1 MLWNSFKVDSAV
13 PLLEAPI
20 STEPSNI
27 TAKRI
32 LIKVLIEKNEYHEAQ
47 ALLDEAIK
55 QATDKDD
62 LNELVRLLFWQ
73 GAAFAQQG
81 DVESALSLQQ
91 GDRKGAL
98 QLANQSLSLIEQRQL
113 DTLKPQ
119 AQSWLKTIVYRP

>member
-113 DTLKPQ
+113 DTLTPQ